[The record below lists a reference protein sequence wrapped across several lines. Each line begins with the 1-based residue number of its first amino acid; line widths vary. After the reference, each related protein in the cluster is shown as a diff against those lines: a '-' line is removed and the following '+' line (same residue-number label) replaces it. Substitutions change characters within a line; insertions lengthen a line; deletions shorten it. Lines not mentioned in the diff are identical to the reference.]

1 MLLFLE
7 FGPAELLKKTDKV
20 PELHGAGVSPSGA
33 DPSRERLGKPGG
45 EKTGVS
51 CASLS
56 QKHPVRASAPDVAG
70 GHTDQQMLPD
80 LWTFLENPDT

>member
-7 FGPAELLKKTDKV
+7 LSPAELLKKTDKV
-20 PELHGAGVSPSGA
+20 PEFPGTGVSLSGA

-70 GHTDQQMLPD
+70 GDTDQQMFPD
-80 LWTFLENPDT
+80 LWTFLETPDT